1 MVLKHVINTCK
12 WGGGIKGNLM
22 FAYVNRLNLF
32 YTIFTTPPSCLME
45 LSDDTSSRF
54 ECKMCNYSC
63 TRKSSILQH
72 YDTDKH
78 KIKIKTALAQSN
90 NACACGKTFE
100 LRSSLFNHKKSCKAT
115 MPDAVSDS
123 SMSLTVIEN
132 EIVSVSK
139 KTQEIA
145 DKNEELMDLKTMV
158 QMLLN
163 DRNTMY
169 DKSHEMM
176 DKNHEMMMKNQ
187 EVIRE
192 ITQQNQQLIQT
203 IQEMTPKIGNGNII
217 TTHNTQFNLNMFLNT
232 ECKDAIKLSDF
243 VKTLKIT
250 LQDLEFTKTN
260 GIVEGVSS
268 IIVNNLKGMDVHLRP
283 IHCTDLKRETMYVKT
298 DEWIRDEGNA
308 YVKKFIYMASCY
320 QTRIIQDWMDAHP
333 GWETKEKM
341 HVEYQTICKELY
353 KNIEC
358 DDNAHKKIIKAFI
371 KEVHIPRTGIQ

>member
-1 MVLKHVINTCK
+1 M
-12 WGGGIKGNLM
+12 
-22 FAYVNRLNLF
+22 
-32 YTIFTTPPSCLME
+32 
-45 LSDDTSSRF
+45 SDASDASDTSASASTS
-54 ECKMCNYSC
+54 M
-63 TRKSSILQH
+63 
-72 YDTDKH
+72 
-78 KIKIKTALAQSN
+78 
-90 NACACGKTFE
+90 
-100 LRSSLFNHKKSCKAT
+100 T
-115 MPDAVSDS
+115 M
-123 SMSLTVIEN
+123 TVVEK
-132 EIVSVSK
+132 EIAIVAK
-139 KTQEIA
+139 KTKDIA

-169 DKSHEMM
+169 DKSHDIMA
-176 DKNHEMMMKNQ
+176 KSHEMMMKNQ
-187 EVIRE
+187 DVLREVTE
-192 ITQQNQQLIQT
+192 QNKQLIQT

-217 TTHNTQFNLNMFLNT
+217 TTHNTQFNLNMFLNN

-250 LQDLEFTKTN
+250 LQDLEYTKTK

-298 DEWIRDEGNA
+298 DEWVKDEDNS

-333 GWETKEKM
+333 GWENNEKM
-341 HVEYQTICKELY
+341 HIEYQTICKELY

-358 DDNAHKKIIKAFI
+358 DDSAHKKIIKAFI
-371 KEVHIPRTGIQ
+371 KEVHIPRTGL

>member
-1 MVLKHVINTCK
+1 
-12 WGGGIKGNLM
+12 
-22 FAYVNRLNLF
+22 
-32 YTIFTTPPSCLME
+32 ME

-54 ECKMCNYSC
+54 ECKRCNYSC
-63 TRKSSILQH
+63 TKKSSILQH
-72 YDTDKH
+72 YDTAKH
-78 KIKIKTALAQSN
+78 QTKIKSVPHASSKI
-90 NACACGKTFE
+90 CACGKAFD
-100 LRSSLFNHKKSCKAT
+100 LRSSLFNHKKTCKAT
-115 MPDAVSDS
+115 TDSDS

-132 EIVSVSK
+132 EIAIVAK
-139 KTQEIA
+139 KTQDIA

-163 DRNTMY
+163 DRNTMF

-176 DKNHEMMMKNQ
+176 TKNQ
-187 EVIRE
+187 EVLRE

-217 TTHNTQFNLNMFLNT
+217 TTNNTQFNLNMFLNT

-250 LQDLEFTKTN
+250 LQDLEYTKTK

-268 IIVNNLKGMDVHLRP
+268 IIVNNLKGMDVHKRP

-298 DEWIRDEGNA
+298 DEWIRDEDNT
-308 YVKKFIYMASCY
+308 YIKKFIYMTSCY
-320 QTRIIQDWMDAHP
+320 QTRIIQDWMAAHP
-333 GWETKEKM
+333 GWENKEKM

>member
-1 MVLKHVINTCK
+1 MTQHCETEKHQ
-12 WGGGIKGNLM
+12 
-22 FAYVNRLNLF
+22 A
-32 YTIFTTPPSCLME
+32 
-45 LSDDTSSRF
+45 
-54 ECKMCNYSC
+54 
-63 TRKSSILQH
+63 
-72 YDTDKH
+72 
-78 KIKIKTALAQSN
+78 KIKSAPHATS

-100 LRSSLFNHKKSCKAT
+100 LRSSLYNHKKTCKAAT
-115 MPDAVSDS
+115 ASVASDTSSSS
-123 SMSLTVIEN
+123 SMSLTVVEK
-132 EIVSVSK
+132 EIAMVTK

-163 DRNTMY
+163 DRNAMF

-176 DKNHEMMMKNQ
+176 TKNQ
-187 EVIRE
+187 EVLRE
-192 ITQQNQQLIQT
+192 MTQQNKQLIQT

-217 TTHNTQFNLNMFLNT
+217 TTHNTQFNLNMFLNN
-232 ECKDAIKLSDF
+232 ECKDAVKLSDF

-250 LQDLEFTKTN
+250 LQDLEYTKTK

-268 IIVNNLKGMDVHLRP
+268 IIVNNLKGMDVHKRP

-298 DEWIRDEGNA
+298 DEWIKDEDNS
-308 YVKKFIYMASCY
+308 YIKKFIYMASCY
-320 QTRIIQDWMDAHP
+320 QTRIIQEWMDAHP

-358 DDNAHKKIIKAFI
+358 DDNAHKKIIKAFA
-371 KEVHIPRTGIQ
+371 KEVHIPRTGL

>member
-1 MVLKHVINTCK
+1 
-12 WGGGIKGNLM
+12 
-22 FAYVNRLNLF
+22 
-32 YTIFTTPPSCLME
+32 ME
-45 LSDDTSSRF
+45 LPDDSTSRF
-54 ECKMCNYSC
+54 ECKRCNYSC
-63 TRKSSILQH
+63 TKKSSILQH
-72 YDTDKH
+72 YDTAKH
-78 KIKIKTALAQSN
+78 QAKIKSVPHSSYKT
-90 NACACGKTFE
+90 CACGKTFE
-100 LRSSLFNHKKSCKAT
+100 LRSSLFNHKKTCKGVADSCT
-115 MPDAVSDS
+115 
-123 SMSLTVIEN
+123 SLTVVEN
-132 EIVSVSK
+132 EIANVTK

-158 QMLLN
+158 HMLLN
-163 DRNTMY
+163 DRNTMF
-169 DKSHEMM
+169 DKSHEMI
-176 DKNHEMMMKNQ
+176 MKNQ
-187 EVIRE
+187 EVLRE

-217 TTHNTQFNLNMFLNT
+217 TTNNTQFNLNMFLNND
-232 ECKDAIKLSDF
+232 CKDAIKLSDF

-268 IIVNNLKGMDVHLRP
+268 IIVNNLKGMDVHKRP

-298 DEWIRDEGNA
+298 DEWIKDEGNS

>member
-1 MVLKHVINTCK
+1 
-12 WGGGIKGNLM
+12 
-22 FAYVNRLNLF
+22 
-32 YTIFTTPPSCLME
+32 ME
-45 LSDDTSSRF
+45 QPDDASSRF

-72 YDTDKH
+72 YETDKH
-78 KIKIKTALAQSN
+78 KIKMKSASHASCKT
-90 NACACGKTFE
+90 CACGKTFE
-100 LRSSLFNHKKSCKAT
+100 LRSSLFNHKKTCKVAT
-115 MPDAVSDS
+115 AATESDTS
-123 SMSLTVIEN
+123 TSMSLTVVEK
-132 EIVSVSK
+132 EIASVAK
-139 KTQEIA
+139 KTQDIA

-163 DRNTMY
+163 DRNTIF
-169 DKSHEMM
+169 
-176 DKNHEMMMKNQ
+176 DKNHEIMSKNHDMMTKNQ

-192 ITQQNQQLIQT
+192 MTQQNQQLIQT
-203 IQEMTPKIGNGNII
+203 IQEMTPRIGNNNVVNT
-217 TTHNTQFNLNMFLNT
+217 TTHNTQFNLNMFLNN

-250 LQDLEFTKTN
+250 LQDLEYTKTK

-268 IIVNNLKGMDVHLRP
+268 IIVNNLKGMDVHKRP

-298 DEWIRDEGNA
+298 DEWVKDEDNS

-320 QTRIIQDWMDAHP
+320 QTRIIQEWMDAHP

-358 DDNAHKKIIKAFI
+358 DDHAHKKIIKAFI
-371 KEVHIPRTGIQ
+371 KEVHSPRTGIQ

>member
-1 MVLKHVINTCK
+1 
-12 WGGGIKGNLM
+12 
-22 FAYVNRLNLF
+22 
-32 YTIFTTPPSCLME
+32 ME
-45 LSDDTSSRF
+45 LPDDAASRF

-63 TRKSSILQH
+63 ARKSSILQH
-72 YDTDKH
+72 YNTDKH
-78 KIKIKTALAQSN
+78 KIKLKTSKN

-100 LRSSLFNHKKSCKAT
+100 LRSSLYNHKKTCKKAAT
-115 MPDAVSDS
+115 VATPNDS
-123 SMSLTVIEN
+123 SMSLTVVEK
-132 EIVSVSK
+132 EIATVAK
-139 KTQEIA
+139 KTQDIA

-169 DKSHEMM
+169 DKSHDIMA
-176 DKNHEMMMKNQ
+176 KNHEMMMKNQ
-187 EVIRE
+187 EVLRE
-192 ITQQNQQLIQT
+192 MTQQNQQLIQT
-203 IQEMTPKIGNGNII
+203 IQEMTPKIGSNNIV
-217 TTHNTQFNLNMFLNT
+217 TTHNTQFNLNMFLNN

-250 LQDLEFTKTN
+250 LQDLEYTKTK

-268 IIVNNLKGMDVHLRP
+268 IIVNNLKGMDVHKRP

-298 DEWIRDEGNA
+298 DEWIKDEDNS

-320 QTRIIQDWMDAHP
+320 QTRIIQEWMDAHP

-358 DDNAHKKIIKAFI
+358 DDSAHKKIIKAFI
-371 KEVHIPRTGIQ
+371 KEVHIPRTGL

>member
-1 MVLKHVINTCK
+1 
-12 WGGGIKGNLM
+12 
-22 FAYVNRLNLF
+22 
-32 YTIFTTPPSCLME
+32 ME
-45 LSDDTSSRF
+45 NSDDISSRF

-78 KIKIKTALAQSN
+78 KIKLKISKN
-90 NACACGKTFE
+90 NTCACGKTFE
-100 LRSSLFNHKKSCKAT
+100 LRSSLFNHRKTCKLVAT
-115 MPDAVSDS
+115 TTGDALEPGTTTSDA
-123 SMSLTVIEN
+123 SMSLTVVEN
-132 EIVSVSK
+132 EIASVTK

-145 DKNEELMDLKTMV
+145 GKNEELMDLKTMV

-163 DRNTMY
+163 DRNTMF
-169 DKSHEMM
+169 DKS
-176 DKNHEMMMKNQ
+176 HEMMMKNQ
-187 EVIRE
+187 DVMRE
-192 ITQQNQQLIQT
+192 MAQQNQQLIQT

-217 TTHNTQFNLNMFLNT
+217 TTHNTQFNLNMFLNN
-232 ECKDAIKLSDF
+232 ECKDAVKLSDF

-250 LQDLEFTKTN
+250 LQDLEYTKTK

-268 IIVNNLKGMDVHLRP
+268 IIVNNLKGMDVHKRP

-298 DEWIRDEGNA
+298 DEWIKDEDNS

-320 QTRIIQDWMDAHP
+320 QTRIIQEWMDAHP

-341 HVEYQTICKELY
+341 HVEYQNICKELY

-371 KEVHIPRTGIQ
+371 KEVHLPRTGIQ